1 MKRRFY
7 LSIVA
12 FSLLSAF
19 ALTSCTDFFCGGLD
33 NPDYY
38 TTASASDEPSASY
51 PAEKL
56 ITVSGKISCSGAVPL
71 QIAQNI
77 QEADSAV
84 FYASENNGRS
94 AVPAYE
100 INSTTQYFVKA
111 TGGGRTVNADVDSTN
126 RTFSIAL
133 AMGVEWTIVAG
144 LKQGETVLMQSEPLV
159 KTFSAS
165 EASFNQTF
173 EIKPSSSGTGS
184 VEVELH
190 AGDKVASFTVFCDV
204 DPAVSASGTT
214 LPFTENKVSIS
225 LGHVPGGLYN
235 VTFKFTDTDG
245 NSFYMQQAINVFN
258 NMKTNYWLGGA
269 GLGVISG
276 GVLTVSNSIM
286 STAARKLFYVGATG
300 VKDSNGKL
308 ATADD
313 ENDGG
318 AYSPL
323 ASLKEAINRVQNAY
337 AGAVDYK
344 IYLYSDQ
351 NLASGSY
358 VVNSDTIGTLSIEG
372 KQSTASTISGNTSG
386 SVFNVTTSKPVTFKN
401 VKITGGNASQ
411 GGGIF
416 VGSSADVRLG
426 KGVEV
431 SGNTASSTGNQLYV
445 AGKLS
450 LSSDNDMT
458 LPSGECTGT
467 TSGLDWAFE
476 DGSHF
481 ASSKQALVTVKT
493 AWAKGVETEYK
504 ILAVKGSNMPTLT
517 TTNPPA
523 NHPDALGAFAR
534 TGYDLK
540 GFYTGTDGSGTQ
552 YYNADGSS
560 VVTSDLNSATT
571 LYAFW
576 KPKGEGEVLS
586 GSTAG
591 KVLSNGTYIV
601 SDNVSFSKD
610 GGNGLK
616 ILGTVN
622 IYIEEGC
629 TLTAT
634 GAVGTASSGLSA
646 PNDGGGKAGILLTS
660 GNTLNLYGYG
670 SVSAK
675 GGKGGNAAAGGENG
689 ADAWMQYKENT
700 FKDHADAQGGSGG
713 AGGGGAGGG
722 GAGIGTDG
730 AAGGYGGGAG
740 TADKQTDISHEYA
753 VPGNTG
759 SNGSAGGSSESCG
772 TINKEAGVTIS
783 ATGGNGGSKGAGGTI
798 NTHTSEMGK
807 EEARDYRVDDSGSG
821 FTWDWT
827 AGAGGTGGGGGAG
840 GNGADIGSG
849 GAGGGGGGGGAG
861 GSVTGHSGG
870 HKYVG
875 GFGGSGGQSVILSG
889 NGGDGQNDGA
899 ETLSSGKGSASGGSG
914 GASGTGG
921 VAVSVGTL

>member
-1 MKRRFY
+1 MKKHSFFFII
-7 LSIVA
+7 L
-12 FSLLSAF
+12 FSLFSGL
-19 ALTSCTDFFCGGLD
+19 LLPSCNNVFNGGLD
-33 NPDYY
+33 SP
-38 TTASASDEPSASY
+38 AVPS
-51 PAEKL
+51 PAESKSYSEEKL
-56 ITVSGKISCSGAVPL
+56 VSLSGKFSCQGAVPL
-71 QIAQNI
+71 QVAQII
-77 QEADSAV
+77 QAADNGVYNSL
-84 FYASENNGRS
+84 ENNGRS

-190 AGDKVASFTVFCDV
+190 AGDKVASVTVFCDV

-214 LPFTENKVSIS
+214 LPFSENKVSIS

-300 VKDSNGKL
+300 VKDSNGKF

-313 ENDGG
+313 ENDGS

-372 KQSTASTISGNTSG
+372 KQSTASTITGNTSG
-386 SVFNVTTSKPVTFKN
+386 SVFNVTTSKPVTFRN

-493 AWAKGVETEYK
+493 AWAKGAETEYK
-504 ILAVKGSNMPTLT
+504 ILAVKGSTMPTLT

-560 VVTSDLNSATT
+560 AVTSDLTSDTT
-571 LYAFW
+571 LYAW
-576 KPKGEGEVLS
+576 WRAKGEVLATTS
-586 GSTAG
+586 AG
-591 KVLSNGTYIV
+591 KTLSDGYYYIV
-601 SDNVSFSKD
+601 SDDVTCNHPINSGITID
-610 GGNGLK
+610 
-616 ILGTVN
+616 GTVS

-629 TLTAT
+629 TLTAE
-634 GAVGTASSGLSA
+634 GSSGSDANGSLGA
-646 PNDGGGKAGILLTS
+646 GGGKAGILLTS
-660 GNTLNLYGYG
+660 GNTLKLFGYG
-670 SVSAK
+670 NLVANGGT
-675 GGKGGNAAAGGENG
+675 GGKAAAGLSN
-689 ADAWMQYKENT
+689 AQDAWMERVSR
-700 FKDHADAQGGSGG
+700 FKGNGKCGTGG

-722 GAGIGTDG
+722 GAGIGTHG
-730 AAGGYGGGAG
+730 A
-740 TADKQTDISHEYA
+740 D
-753 VPGNTG
+753 
-759 SNGSAGGSSESCG
+759 
-772 TINKEAGVTIS
+772 
-783 ATGGNGGSKGAGGTI
+783 GGNGGSGGAGRAEDDFNNHGNCDAASDVGSEGNGISGSSSNACGSISKQSTITIVATGGAAGAAGAGGTVLTDSSSSGEGQAT
-798 NTHTSEMGK
+798 N
-807 EEARDYRVDDSGSG
+807 YCVDDSGSG
-821 FTWDWT
+821 FSYNWT
-827 AGAGGTGGGGGAG
+827 CGPGGAGGGGGAG
-840 GNGADIGSG
+840 TAGADIGSG

-861 GSVTGHSGG
+861 GSLNSTSSGHPFIGG
-870 HKYVG
+870 HG
-875 GFGGSGGQSVILSG
+875 GAGGATGGGSGQEKIDDTSRSSV
-889 NGGDGQNDGA
+889 
-899 ETLSSGKGSASGGSG
+899 SGGSG